1 MITNEVKQLKTSLSS
16 NTGSNYLN
24 ENNTK
29 IISSQKESQTAQNK
43 NITPKNKSISTNHI
57 FVPIEEDKKSK
68 PSNSKN
74 SKKKKGKSES
84 HKNKKKNEERIAK
97 LLNKNERMKIKIPKC
112 NKRRSFAF
120 TGDSLKLNLNNI
132 NNNLLK
138 SLTPPKPINIRTDKN
153 GIEINKTNKKL
164 VHITFLDDISPNNKI
179 TETVVI
185 QSFKKFNIVED
196 NPDDKNLSNC
206 SKCCNIY

>member
-1 MITNEVKQLKTSLSS
+1 MIKNEVKQLKTSLSS

-29 IISSQKESQTAQNK
+29 IVSSQKESQTAQNK
-43 NITPKNKSISTNHI
+43 NITPKNKSISTNQI

-74 SKKKKGKSES
+74 SKKKKEKSES
-84 HKNKKKNEERIAK
+84 YKNKKKNEERIVK
-97 LLNKNERMKIKIPKC
+97 LLSKNERIKIPKC
-112 NKRRSFAF
+112 KKRRSFAF
-120 TGDSLKLNLNNI
+120 TGDNLTLNLNNI

-138 SLTPPKPINIRTDKN
+138 SLTPPKQINIRTDKN

-196 NPDDKNLSNC
+196 NSGDKNLSNC